1 MNEKELARWSNY
13 VDNDGDLAKHQ
24 TFLTSLE
31 KQARLKEEISN
42 LNQRVEKLAEE
53 RKEIIQ
59 MVEKFQGLDQQI
71 LKMKYIDG
79 LTLESIADETGYS
92 YQYIRSRHADIMRM
106 IKFSKNV

>member
-1 MNEKELARWSNY
+1 M
-13 VDNDGDLAKHQ
+13 
-24 TFLTSLE
+24 
-31 KQARLKEEISN
+31 
-42 LNQRVEKLAEE
+42 NQRVEKLAEE

-106 IKFSKNV
+106 IRFSKNV